1 MRAFTILIG
10 ADLSYWALARQNP
23 ISHAS
28 VAQRI
33 ECPRIA
39 TGPKDILTFA
49 RDVGTSRYYFRQGDA
64 QNYGRHRAVYCI
76 IQAGK
81 RNGSFL

>member
-10 ADLSYWALARQNP
+10 ADLSFWALARQNP

-33 ECPRIA
+33 EYPRIA
-39 TGPKDILTFA
+39 TGPKDILTHSHGMLV
-49 RDVGTSRYYFRQGDA
+49 RPGTISAKAMPKITVAIEPFT
-64 QNYGRHRAVYCI
+64 V
-76 IQAGK
+76 
-81 RNGSFL
+81 